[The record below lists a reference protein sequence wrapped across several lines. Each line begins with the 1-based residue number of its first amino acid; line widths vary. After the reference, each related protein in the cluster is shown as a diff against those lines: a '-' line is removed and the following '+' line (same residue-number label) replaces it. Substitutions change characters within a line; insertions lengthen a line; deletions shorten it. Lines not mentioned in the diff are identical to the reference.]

1 MPSLRDWNR
10 LNERWR
16 ARLRAR
22 QLETALESR
31 LGIELAKG
39 YLVGHDG
46 LTPDEAFQALR
57 GYARSHHLTIHDVSR
72 RVVAGEAI
80 IVPPVAGAP

>member
-1 MPSLRDWNR
+1 VCNLRPSPTRVAK
-10 LNERWR
+10 EQ
-16 ARLRAR
+16 AELRAR

-39 YLVGHDG
+39 YLVGRDG
-46 LTPDEAFQALR
+46 LSPDEAFQALR

-80 IVPPVAGAP
+80 VPPVAGAP